1 MGNSKSSS
9 VAPGKKS
16 NQGYYFYYLN
26 RRDECVYF
34 ICDEKIEKKKFEK
47 PIGILADSGIGFINQ
62 MSIMSVGGTGHFS
75 RLKKTGFI
83 IDMDQM
89 FVRNIAKFPFHCK
102 EGTLIPYKGC
112 IYYAGGFCI
121 RPSNENHQQLTPTP
135 LFRYRVLENK
145 WEVLTNNGFSKENF
159 DDGFNTHFIISKL
172 SSPGIFLFKSILYFF
187 CGLINSNPNHAVF
200 TFDIET
206 LKLQTIKFRF
216 KVPLLSPMCSSNS
229 NFVFITGGS
238 TLENLNKT
246 CYVFKPKKGFKEIK
260 SKNLETSENY
270 PSFSTDDFI
279 VQSAFPKFAVKGKNK
294 EDWKIYNLSGDT
306 CLVAST
312 KLPQVSKNHYIS
324 KSPVTLTARRGF
336 AAQSTVPHS
345 SRDDLLSHSILHIS
359 YSTVRTHN
367 SKKTNSPEFSAY
379 GYDTVNSK
387 TVEQQVQD
395 IVTRENDEVT
405 KVSKKALLKMI
416 QTIQRD
422 LEFITPNALRL
433 HQLSYTLGKKPEIP
447 MNEVFDFIQ
456 NNLTKTNYPYK
467 IIKFTISNIY
477 KSCRETKAN
486 SKKLNEILEFM
497 QIPEM
502 VSNVSRETTVLI
514 LTRVIKA
521 MIGFT

>member
-9 VAPGKKS
+9 VAPKKRS
-16 NQGYYFYYLN
+16 HQGYYFYYLN

-47 PIGILADSGIGFINQ
+47 PLGILADSGIGFINQ
-62 MSIMSVGGTGHFS
+62 MSIMLVGGTGHFS
-75 RLKKTGFI
+75 RLKKKGFI

-89 FVRNIAKFPFHCK
+89 FVRSIAKFPFNCK

-112 IYYAGGFCI
+112 IYYAGGFCV
-121 RPSNENHQQLTPTP
+121 RPSNENHQELTPTP

-145 WEVLTNNGFSKENF
+145 WEVFTNNGFSKENF
-159 DDGFNTHFIISKL
+159 DEGFNTQFIFSKL
-172 SSPGIFLFKSILYFF
+172 SKPGIFLFKSILYFF
-187 CGLINSNPNHAVF
+187 GGLIDSNPNHGVF
-200 TFDIET
+200 TLDLDTF
-206 LKLQTIKFRF
+206 KMQTIKFKF
-216 KVPLLSPMCSSNS
+216 KVSLISPMCSSNS
-229 NFVFITGGS
+229 NFVFIAGGS
-238 TLENLNKT
+238 SSESLNKI

-260 SKNLETSENY
+260 SKNLESSENY

-294 EDWKIYNLSGDT
+294 EDWKIYNLTGDT
-306 CLVAST
+306 CLVASI
-312 KLPQVSKNHYIS
+312 KSPQLLKDHSLS
-324 KSPVTLTARRGF
+324 KSPANLTARRGS

-345 SRDDLLSHSILHIS
+345 SKDDLLSHSILHIS
-359 YSTVRTHN
+359 YSTVRTHV
-367 SKKTNSPEFSAY
+367 SKKTNSPECSVF
-379 GYDTVNSK
+379 GYDSVNSR
-387 TVEQQVQD
+387 TVEQQIQD

-405 KVSKKALLKMI
+405 KVSKKVLLKMI

-433 HQLSYTLGKKPEIP
+433 HQLSYTLGSKSEIS
-447 MNEVFDFIQ
+447 MNEVFEFIQ
-456 NNLTKTNYPYK
+456 NSLTKTNYPYK
-467 IIKFTISNIY
+467 IIKFTIMNIY
-477 KSCRETKAN
+477 KSCRETKAD

-502 VSNVSRETTVLI
+502 VSSVSRETTVLI